1 MFWRCVSE
9 GSTNRNR
16 FSQAA
21 QKDRQKTNQRFRVP
35 DEAPIAETTNAP
47 VAQSA
52 SPYSATDSGR
62 HRRDAV
68 ALLIAAAAW
77 FLPGLG
83 HALLKMW
90 GRAFVCFSTV
100 ALLVIIGAGM
110 RGNIFS
116 RNGED
121 AFAKLGYLADLG
133 AGSFYFGA
141 QALEAKGPDVS
152 HANGD
157 YGTRLLATAGVL
169 NMLAALHAY
178 EVMRARKA

>member
-1 MFWRCVSE
+1 VSDE
-9 GSTNRNR
+9 VPIVQITS
-16 FSQAA
+16 AA
-21 QKDRQKTNQRFRVP
+21 P
-35 DEAPIAETTNAP
+35 AAPSPSSHAETAG
-47 VAQSA
+47 
-52 SPYSATDSGR
+52 DR
-62 HRRDAV
+62 HRRDAL
-68 ALLIAAAAW
+68 AFTIAAAAW

-90 GRAFVCFSTV
+90 GRALVCFSTV
-100 ALLVIIGAGM
+100 ALLVILGAGM

-121 AFAKLGYLADLG
+121 AFAKLGYVADLG
-133 AGSFYFGA
+133 AGSFYFVA
-141 QALEAKGPDVS
+141 KALEPTGPDVS

-178 EVMRARKA
+178 EVARARKA